1 MKTTFPLRFN
11 YNILLILFAPVLF
24 SCTNTDADIKQLTTK
39 NIGKE
44 EARNIEMNYSLA
56 GKAKARLR
64 APLMYR
70 YQDTVPRIEF
80 TQTIHVDF
88 FDDTLGV
95 ESMVDSKYARYLEN
109 ENKVFLR
116 DSVRIVN
123 RKGDTLY
130 CHELYWDRSR
140 TGREFYTD
148 KPVRIRTKTEYI
160 DGTGM
165 ESAQGFTEPII
176 RNPRGY
182 IGVPASDFPGG

>member
-1 MKTTFPLRFN
+1 MKITFPLR
-11 YNILLILFAPVLF
+11 LIPCTLITLSTVFVF
-24 SCTNTDADIKQLTTK
+24 SCTNSDEAIKKVTTK

-44 EARNIEMNYSLA
+44 EARNVEMNYSLA

-88 FDDTLGV
+88 FDDTLGT

-160 DGTGM
+160 DGSGM
-165 ESAQGFTEPII
+165 ESAQGFTDPII
-176 RNPRGY
+176 YNPKGFL
-182 IGVPASDFPGG
+182 GVPQSNFPGG